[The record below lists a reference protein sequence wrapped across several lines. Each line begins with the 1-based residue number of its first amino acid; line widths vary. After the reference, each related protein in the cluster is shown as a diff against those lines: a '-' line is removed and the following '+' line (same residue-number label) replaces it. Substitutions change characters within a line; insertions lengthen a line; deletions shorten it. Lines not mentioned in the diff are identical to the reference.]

1 MSFSLL
7 HVTRVLV
14 LFVAIAPLVGC
25 APTRPNLDTSTWL
38 IDPKRTG
45 EPRKPNTDFWLKVGP
60 VSVDGPFDSKS
71 MVYRLGDQ
79 RYEKDFYNGYISTP
93 AEMVSNA
100 TRQWISEAN
109 IFKAA
114 VNQSNTFF
122 PYYALQVN
130 VTELYGDYRGQP
142 EAVVS
147 IHFYLTVLS
156 TGTQNPILM
165 SNRYTQRVP
174 LKDNRPGT
182 LANGLQQAFASILQ
196 RYEVD
201 LDAGTKKLP
210 KPLTQPKSTNK

>member
-1 MSFSLL
+1 
-7 HVTRVLV
+7 
-14 LFVAIAPLVGC
+14 
-25 APTRPNLDTSTWL
+25 
-38 IDPKRTG
+38 
-45 EPRKPNTDFWLKVGP
+45 
-60 VSVDGPFDSKS
+60 
-71 MVYRLGDQ
+71 
-79 RYEKDFYNGYISTP
+79 
-93 AEMVSNA
+93 
-100 TRQWISEAN
+100 
-109 IFKAA
+109 
-114 VNQSNTFF
+114 
-122 PYYALQVN
+122 VN

-182 LANGLQQAFASILQ
+182 LANGLQQAFATILQ